1 MVYKLQEYAGQPRR
15 KRSEGKAT
23 WPGHKQVYRRM
34 AAGGAFISDCI
45 GLENAPPSG
54 EPLLQPVMRN
64 GQRLAPP
71 ESLSAIR
78 RRVQRQTGGVAA
90 AIDANQSNPPYL
102 IEISN
107 ELIKMAAQ
115 LDKR

>member
-1 MVYKLQEYAGQPRR
+1 MERLL
-15 KRSEGKAT
+15 AT
-23 WPGHKQVYRRM
+23 ASVWRMRHK
-34 AAGGAFISDCI
+34 
-45 GLENAPPSG
+45 SG

-71 ESLSAIR
+71 EPLSAIR
-78 RRVQRQTGGVAA
+78 RRVQRQLAA
-90 AIDANQSNPPYL
+90 LPLPLRANQSNPPYL

-115 LDKR
+115 LDQDAH